1 MPDLFG
7 GIDKVFIINLVE
19 RSDRRRQMQR
29 QLRKLGLSLQDSR
42 VELFAAA
49 RPDAQLDW
57 PSLGARGCFQSHYQ
71 IIRNAYDRGL
81 QAVMVLE
88 DDCDFIDAVM
98 TFWPALSSS
107 LQTLDWDIAYPGHPL
122 PASDMAGEW
131 RATRESIGLAHCYI
145 VNRSVMPVLLE
156 FLETVMARPA
166 GHPLGGPQH
175 YDGALNTFYFQYPDV
190 KVVVAEPSIAFQR
203 RSRSDISTGRFDAMP
218 VIGRLIALYRALRY
232 RFTGR

>member
-1 MPDLFG
+1 MADVFS
-7 GIDKVFIINLVE
+7 GIDKIFIINLVE
-19 RSDRRRQMQR
+19 RGDRRRQMQR

-42 VELFAAA
+42 VEIFAAS
-49 RPDAQLDW
+49 RPDSQQDW

-71 IIRNAYDRGL
+71 IIRNAFDRGL
-81 QAVMVLE
+81 QAIMVLE
-88 DDCDFIDAVM
+88 DDCDFIDSVM
-98 TFWPALSSS
+98 TCWPALQQN
-107 LQTLDWDIAYPGHPL
+107 LQTMDWDIAYPGYPL
-122 PASDMAGEW
+122 PPSGATGEW
-131 RATRESIGLAHCYI
+131 RATRESIGLAHCYM

-156 FLETVMARPA
+156 FLETVVARPA

-218 VIGRLIALYRALRY
+218 VIGRLIAVYRMLRY
-232 RFTGR
+232 RFTAR

>member
-1 MPDLFG
+1 
-7 GIDKVFIINLVE
+7 
-19 RSDRRRQMQR
+19 
-29 QLRKLGLSLQDSR
+29 
-42 VELFAAA
+42 
-49 RPDAQLDW
+49 
-57 PSLGARGCFQSHYQ
+57 
-71 IIRNAYDRGL
+71 
-81 QAVMVLE
+81 
-88 DDCDFIDAVM
+88 
-98 TFWPALSSS
+98 
-107 LQTLDWDIAYPGHPL
+107 
-122 PASDMAGEW
+122 
-131 RATRESIGLAHCYI
+131 
-145 VNRSVMPVLLE
+145 MPVLLE